1 MKRATMRG
9 IFRLCVLTVF
19 SSKFFPILDDPY
31 PDTWNRENVVLACS
45 IGAILLGDRIFEDK
59 DGGR

>member
-1 MKRATMRG
+1 
-9 IFRLCVLTVF
+9 
-19 SSKFFPILDDPY
+19 LDDPY